1 MHPPGKTTVVGFDRC
16 IQTRFRVL
24 VPKSYLKVVAK
35 GRITLSVVILAKAG
49 IHFSPHI
56 LDFNG
61 VEKSLNPRL
70 FPSFL
75 RKREST
81 ARWIP
86 AFARMTAGGGF
97 DFCDTR
103 EGGDDERAMSRGLK
117 PFAPSS
123 FTGSKISGSL
133 KYPIL
138 IDPKTKNFFSRR
150 LSKVS
155 WN

>member
-1 MHPPGKTTVVGFDRC
+1 MH
-16 IQTRFRVL
+16 
-24 VPKSYLKVVAK
+24 SNKV
-35 GRITLSVVILAKAG
+35 
-49 IHFSPHI
+49 
-56 LDFNG
+56 
-61 VEKSLNPRL
+61 
-70 FPSFL
+70 PSFGAKIIFKGC
-75 RKREST
+75 RKRPNHTVGRHPREGGD
-81 ARWIP
+81 P
-86 AFARMTAGGGF
+86 LLMTAGGGF

-155 WN
+155 WS